1 MVKIYF
7 NKNTYDIY
15 PMESERP
22 RNQAEGVALP
32 NPEKPTAETLPIAE
46 ITFKQKAAVE
56 RNAAE
61 QIEEI
66 REKLQPREIN
76 STTKPGTSSP
86 LSASDGGMRL
96 SVDANAVKIFLLAQ
110 GLSEEQAADLKIEF
124 GHLRWSNKATRFLA
138 SFLPGRVREIF
149 TRIESLKGNTLKI
162 FTNNLDSIYDAGD
175 TELIARDTIHHL
187 VHFAQKKKGM
197 SRFTHFLTRFPI
209 VHGLSKYEKEARKLA
224 NEADI
229 KNGPCAN
236 IIQFSSQ
243 REQGNDKLKIRV

>member
-66 REKLQPREIN
+66 REKHQPREIN

-110 GLSEEQAADLKIEF
+110 GL
-124 GHLRWSNKATRFLA
+124 
-138 SFLPGRVREIF
+138 
-149 TRIESLKGNTLKI
+149 
-162 FTNNLDSIYDAGD
+162 
-175 TELIARDTIHHL
+175 
-187 VHFAQKKKGM
+187 
-197 SRFTHFLTRFPI
+197 
-209 VHGLSKYEKEARKLA
+209 
-224 NEADI
+224 
-229 KNGPCAN
+229 
-236 IIQFSSQ
+236 
-243 REQGNDKLKIRV
+243 